1 MKRFSTFEKN
11 YSPEIKEDGTILFE
25 TYGEDW
31 DKVRRTSH
39 QNIWTLVDCDGK
51 LVIVAGCHLVNRM
64 NYLVTKNQ
72 WRDGTECFSY

>member
-11 YSPEIKEDGTILFE
+11 YSPEIREDGTILFE
-25 TYGEDW
+25 TYGKDLERIMGTNSQH
-31 DKVRRTSH
+31 V
-39 QNIWTLVDCDGK
+39 WTLVDCDGK
-51 LVIVAGCHLVNRM
+51 LVIVAGYHLVNRM

>member
-11 YSPEIKEDGTILFE
+11 YSPEIREDGTILFE
-25 TYGEDW
+25 TYGEDLERIMGTNSQQ
-31 DKVRRTSH
+31 V
-39 QNIWTLVDCDGK
+39 WTLVDCDGK
-51 LVIVAGCHLVNRM
+51 LVIVAGYHLVNRM